1 MAIRGAAA
9 GKVSLAVDFAGQV
22 AGRAHAAL
30 ARAPARRFSIGG
42 AQFDIL
48 TSPLGHEQL
57 SRAFLQGGRGQ
68 VREGV
73 HSIFVWDGTD
83 PRVGPPHRPWG
94 ETGHEPLGV
103 VAAYSDS
110 RIRCAFDIH
119 TSSLIVHDRERH
131 CSYTWYPDIAS
142 LPAWAKAS
150 PFRIPLSWLLNRH
163 EMQMVHG
170 AAVAIDGSAV
180 LLAGAGGSGKS
191 TTALA
196 CALAGMGYLGDDYCA
211 VDPQRRTV
219 HMIYRTAK
227 AFPRTLGMLP
237 RLNRLVVNADRIT
250 EEKGVIFFEADD
262 LNLIHSAGLAAIL
275 LPRISIDGRTAVTPA
290 SRADAMRA
298 LLPSTVGGLMGG
310 TGFTPK
316 ALLKLVHDIPVFTM
330 DLGTDLAAVID
341 AVSSVIER
349 WR

>member
-1 MAIRGAAA
+1 M
-9 GKVSLAVDFAGQV
+9 
-22 AGRAHAAL
+22 
-30 ARAPARRFSIGG
+30 RFSIGD
-42 AQFDIL
+42 AHFDIL
-48 TSPLGHEQL
+48 TSALGHEEL
-57 SRAFLQGGRGQ
+57 SRAFLHADQGQHRGKP
-68 VREGV
+68 
-73 HSIFVWDGTD
+73 HSISVWDGTD
-83 PRVGPPHRPWG
+83 PRVGPPCRPWG

-110 RIRCAFDIH
+110 RVRCAFDVH
-119 TSSLIVHDRERH
+119 TSSLIVFDRDRH

-150 PFRIPLSWLLNRH
+150 PFRIPLSWLLNQR

-170 AAVAIDGSAV
+170 AAVSIDGSAV

-211 VDPQRRTV
+211 VDPQQRTV

-227 AFPRTLGMLP
+227 VLSRTLEMLP
-237 RLNRLVVNADRIT
+237 RLNRLVVNADKIT

-262 LNLIHSAGLAAIL
+262 LSLVHSANLAAIL
-275 LPRISIDGRTAVTPA
+275 LPRISIDGRTALTPA
-290 SRADAMRA
+290 SRADAMHA

-310 TGFTPK
+310 TEFTPR
-316 ALLKLVHDIPVFTM
+316 ALLKLVRDVPVFTI

-341 AVSSVIER
+341 TVASAIER
-349 WR
+349 GR